1 MKAKG
6 YFEEKKNDY
15 AVLCPVCFER
25 HRQKGDHG
33 YKKLKLWVEKDYG
46 YGHCFRCNT
55 VFVPED
61 QSVSFGIKR
70 VESPVDMSNWKLCKL
85 SDDGFWTLDRF
96 NTFDEDDEQGVDY
109 LAKKRLYIYRQMY
122 KSLGIRFK
130 DHNPVIPFYYKGDL
144 IYYQIRMINDTDRKY
159 HSPSIEHKPPYVLEH
174 GDNKK
179 FVICEGVFD
188 AIACRVM
195 YPDRTPFAVLG
206 SDITPY
212 QIAILRSY
220 CPEDILIYMD
230 KTDLSE
236 SIRTTIAKYIN
247 YADFD
252 IVKSNG
258 QDPEECLKER
268 LMQII

>member
-1 MKAKG
+1 
-6 YFEEKKNDY
+6 
-15 AVLCPVCFER
+15 
-25 HRQKGDHG
+25 
-33 YKKLKLWVEKDYG
+33 
-46 YGHCFRCNT
+46 
-55 VFVPED
+55 
-61 QSVSFGIKR
+61 
-70 VESPVDMSNWKLCKL
+70 
-85 SDDGFWTLDRF
+85 
-96 NTFDEDDEQGVDY
+96 
-109 LAKKRLYIYRQMY
+109 
-122 KSLGIRFK
+122 
-130 DHNPVIPFYYKGDL
+130 
-144 IYYQIRMINDTDRKY
+144 
-159 HSPSIEHKPPYVLEH
+159 
-174 GDNKK
+174 
-179 FVICEGVFD
+179 
-188 AIACRVM
+188 M